1 MALAVLHC
9 GSCGMPVALGDAD
22 DATCGAC
29 GTRTPIPA
37 EHRALRDA
45 ARWDAQARRDAE
57 ATLRTLDR
65 PPGPLLRALAFVS
78 RIPFFAVFVVFGVPL
93 FFVALG
99 FAFPLASAIAGAL
112 GWPGGDDMPS
122 ALLVSVMGF
131 IFYAMAIVP
140 TVLLVVGGRRVTAHS
155 LLVAALAAR
164 PPARPG
170 GPASCRA
177 CGGPLTV
184 AADAVVARCDYCR
197 AENAVHV
204 PAAHLKAARGTAAK
218 IETTIAAAAE
228 QDRRERADT
237 RRELGRRLWR
247 VTWKTGVAVGLWV
260 YALHGIEHADP
271 DGDPPGLA
279 IAALILETIFLI
291 YLFGSSVGASA
302 DDVS

>member
-9 GSCGMPVALGDAD
+9 GSCGTPVALGDAD

-29 GTRTPIPA
+29 GTKTPIPA
-37 EHRALRDA
+37 DHRALRDA

-65 PPGPLLRALAFVS
+65 PPGPLLRALAYVS
-78 RIPFFAVFVVFGVPL
+78 RVPFFVVFLVLGVPL
-93 FFVALG
+93 FLATFGVAWK
-99 FAFPLASAIAGAL
+99 LAARIADAM
-112 GWPGGDDMPS
+112 GWATGDAMSS
-122 ALLVSVMGF
+122 ALLVGVMSLL
-131 IFYAMAIVP
+131 FYLMAIVP
-140 TVLLVVGGRRVTAHS
+140 TFLLVYGGRRVTAHS

-184 AADAVVARCDYCR
+184 EPDAVVVRCVYCR

-218 IETTIAAAAE
+218 IESTIAAAAE
-228 QDRRERADT
+228 QDVRERRDN
-237 RRELGRRLWR
+237 RRQLRRRLWR
-247 VTWKTGVAVGLWV
+247 VTWKAALFFGPWV
-260 YALHGIEHADP
+260 YAQHGMDAAGGP
-271 DGDPPGLA
+271 DGDVAGSA
-279 IAALILETIFLI
+279 IAALVWCGLFLI
-291 YLFGSSVGASA
+291 YIVISSLAS
-302 DDVS
+302 DD

>member
-1 MALAVLHC
+1 MSLAVLHC
-9 GSCGMPVALGDAD
+9 GSCGTPVALGDRD

-29 GTRTPIPA
+29 GTTTPIPA

-45 ARWDAQARRDAE
+45 ARWDAQARRAAE

-65 PPGPLLRALAFVS
+65 PPGPLLRALAYVS
-78 RIPFFAVFVVFGVPL
+78 RIPFFVVLLLFGVPL
-93 FFVALG
+93 FLWA
-99 FAFPLASAIAGAL
+99 FATAWPIAARIAGAM
-112 GWPGGDDMPS
+112 GWPTGDDMSS
-122 ALLVSVMGF
+122 ALLVAVMGLL
-131 IFYAMAIVP
+131 FYGMAIVP

-155 LLVAALAAR
+155 LLVSALAAR

-197 AENAVHV
+197 AENAIHV
-204 PAAHLKAARGTAAK
+204 PAAHLKAARGTAEK

-228 QDRRERADT
+228 QDRREREGT

-247 VTWKTGVAVGLWV
+247 VTWKTGVLVGLWV
-260 YALHGIEHADP
+260 YAQHGFDHADP
-271 DGDPPGLA
+271 DGDPPGGA
-279 IAALILETIFLI
+279 IAALFLETFFLI
-291 YLFGSSVGASA
+291 YVVMSSLASSS
-302 DDVS
+302 DD